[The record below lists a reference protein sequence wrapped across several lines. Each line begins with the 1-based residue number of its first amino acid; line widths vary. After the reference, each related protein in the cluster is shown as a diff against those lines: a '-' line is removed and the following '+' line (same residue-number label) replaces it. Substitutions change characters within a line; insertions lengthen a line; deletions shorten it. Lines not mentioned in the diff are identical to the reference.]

1 MFNSKKSGGTFFGAR
16 FLAGAFFSVTFFSAA
31 GAFLDGAAAFFDF
44 SSSPSSAPFSS
55 LLSSLAF

>member
-1 MFNSKKSGGTFFGAR
+1 MFNSKKSGGTFLGAR

-44 SSSPSSAPFSS
+44 CSSPSSAPFSS